1 MAWRL
6 TNRITHGLIFTQ
18 YRDCTAVS
26 KVDGSR
32 SLVYNVP
39 WTMMFTDDK
48 GSYLEWC
55 KAKTLE
61 LVKQG
66 KIELPAPRPPP

>member
-1 MAWRL
+1 MDSMARDSLVCFL
-6 TNRITHGLIFTQ
+6 TG
-18 YRDCTAVS
+18 
-26 KVDGSR
+26 

-48 GSYLEWC
+48 VSYLEWC

-61 LVKQG
+61 LVKSG
-66 KIELPAPRPPP
+66 KVELPLPRPPP

>member
-1 MAWRL
+1 M
-6 TNRITHGLIFTQ
+6 
-18 YRDCTAVS
+18 S

-32 SLVYNVP
+32 SLIYNVP

-48 GSYLEWC
+48 VSYLEWC

-61 LVKQG
+61 FVKQG
-66 KIELPAPRPPP
+66 KVELPLPRPPP

>member
-1 MAWRL
+1 MAWSAI
-6 TNRITHGLIFTQ
+6 NLISTQ
-18 YRDCTAVS
+18 
-26 KVDGSR
+26 
-32 SLVYNVP
+32 VYNVP

-48 GSYLEWC
+48 VSYLEWC

-66 KIELPAPRPPP
+66 KVELPLPRPPP